1 MNKKDPVHPICR
13 SILRGGRKRISI
25 LNIDFREN
33 SRVKDLQLKIFNSC
47 EYFILFFVSRI
58 KIDKIR
64 VIYRYIILPILS
76 SRNDGRK

>member
-47 EYFILFFVSRI
+47 EYFILFFVSI
-58 KIDKIR
+58 KIGKIC